1 LHQQDLDFYAL
12 KAEVCKTLAD
22 PRRLYILNELRAGEM
37 SVGELASVCEL
48 NQAVVSRHL
57 AILRNGG
64 VVTAR
69 REGTSVY
76 YKLADQ
82 RIGEACDVMQQV
94 VLAKIEKNRQLAER
108 LAISEDTDA

>member
-1 LHQQDLDFYAL
+1 LNQQETDFYTL

-22 PRRLYILNELRAGEM
+22 PRRLYILNELRVGEM
-37 SVGELASVCEL
+37 SVGELAVACNL

-64 VVTAR
+64 VVAAR
-69 REGTSVY
+69 REGTNVY
-76 YKLADQ
+76 YTLADP
-82 RIGEACDVMQQV
+82 RIGEACDVMQQF

-108 LAISEDTDA
+108 LAISEETDA

>member
-1 LHQQDLDFYAL
+1 MKQEDLDFYTL
-12 KAEVCKTLAD
+12 KADVCKTLAD
-22 PRRLYILNELRAGEM
+22 PRRLYILNELRSGEM
-37 SVGELASVCEL
+37 SVGELAAQCGL

-69 REGTSVY
+69 REGTNVY
-76 YKLADQ
+76 YALVDP
-82 RIGEACDVMQQV
+82 RIGDACDIMQQV

-108 LAISEDTDA
+108 LAIAEEIDA

>member
-1 LHQQDLDFYAL
+1 MKQQDLDFYTL

-22 PRRLYILNELRAGEM
+22 PKRLYILNELREGEM
-37 SVGELASVCEL
+37 SVGELGSVCDL

-69 REGTSVY
+69 REGTNVY
-76 YKLADQ
+76 YKLADPK
-82 RIGEACDVMQQV
+82 IGEACDVMQQV
-94 VLAKIEKNRQLAER
+94 VLSKIDKNRQLAER
-108 LAISEDTDA
+108 LAISEETDA

>member
-1 LHQQDLDFYAL
+1 MNQQELDFYAL

-37 SVGELASVCEL
+37 SVGEIASACDL
-48 NQAVVSRHL
+48 NQAVISRHL

-69 REGTSVY
+69 REGTNVY
-76 YKLADQ
+76 YALADT

-108 LAISEDTDA
+108 LAISEETDA

>member
-1 LHQQDLDFYAL
+1 MNQQDLDFYTL

-22 PRRLYILNELRAGEM
+22 PKRLYILNELREGEM
-37 SVGELASVCEL
+37 SVGELASVCDL

-69 REGTSVY
+69 REGTNVY
-76 YKLADQ
+76 YTLADP

-94 VLAKIEKNRQLAER
+94 VLVKIEKNRQLAER
-108 LAISEDTDA
+108 LSISEEIEA

>member
-1 LHQQDLDFYAL
+1 LNQQDLDFYTL

-22 PRRLYILNELRAGEM
+22 PKRLYILNELRAGEM
-37 SVGELASVCEL
+37 SVGELASTCDL

-69 REGTSVY
+69 REGTNVY
-76 YKLADQ
+76 YTLADP
-82 RIGEACDVMQQV
+82 RIGDACDVMQQV
-94 VLAKIEKNRQLAER
+94 VLAKIDKNRQLAER
-108 LAISEDTDA
+108 LAISEEIDA

>member
-1 LHQQDLDFYAL
+1 
-12 KAEVCKTLAD
+12 
-22 PRRLYILNELRAGEM
+22 M
-37 SVGELASVCEL
+37 SVGDIAHACDL

-69 REGTSVY
+69 REGTNVY
-76 YKLADQ
+76 YTLTDS

-108 LAISEDTDA
+108 LAFSE

>member
-1 LHQQDLDFYAL
+1 MKQQDLDFYAL

-37 SVGELASVCEL
+37 SVGELANACEL

-69 REGTSVY
+69 REGTNVY
-76 YKLADQ
+76 YTLADS
-82 RIGEACDVMQQV
+82 RIGEACDVMQEV
-94 VLAKIEKNRQLAER
+94 VLAKIEKNRQLAES
-108 LAISEDTDA
+108 LTNSEETDA

>member
-1 LHQQDLDFYAL
+1 MNQQDFDFYTL

-22 PRRLYILNELRAGEM
+22 AKRLYILNELRAGEM
-37 SVGELASVCEL
+37 SVGELASVCDL

-69 REGTSVY
+69 REGTNVY
-76 YKLADQ
+76 YTLADPK
-82 RIGEACDVMQQV
+82 IGEACDIMQQV
-94 VLAKIEKNRQLAER
+94 VLSKIDKNRQLAER
-108 LAISEDTDA
+108 LTISEETDA

>member
-1 LHQQDLDFYAL
+1 MHQQDLDFYAL

>member
-1 LHQQDLDFYAL
+1 MNQQDLDFYAL

-37 SVGELASVCEL
+37 SVGELASACDL

-64 VVTAR
+64 VVAAR
-69 REGTSVY
+69 REGTNVY
-76 YKLADQ
+76 YTLADP

-108 LAISEDTDA
+108 LAISEETDA

>member
-1 LHQQDLDFYAL
+1 MKQEDLDFYEL

-22 PRRLYILNELRAGEM
+22 PKRLHIINELRGGEL
-37 SVGELASVCEL
+37 SVGELAEKCEL

-64 VVTAR
+64 VVTSR
-69 REGTSVY
+69 REGTNVY
-76 YKLADQ
+76 YTLADP
-82 RIGEACDVMQQV
+82 RIGDACDVMQQV

-108 LAISEDTDA
+108 LASTEETGT

>member
-1 LHQQDLDFYAL
+1 MHQQDLDFYAL

-108 LAISEDTDA
+108 LAISEGTDA